1 MPDRFEVA
9 GLVAERLDV
18 GHLDGLCRL
27 DSDPVVMATL
37 GGPRSRETT
46 AEHLRYDLQRWD
58 EHGLGMY
65 ALLNGAAELVGRA
78 GLRSTVLLDRPE
90 VEVAYSLRP
99 AWWGK
104 GLATAVVRRLTDLAK
119 AGQVADGLVATVGRT
134 NPASVR
140 VLQKAGFE
148 LQAEI
153 ERAHETMA
161 LYRRPLRRVGVL

>member
-119 AGQVADGLVATVGRT
+119 AGQVADGLVATVGGRT
-134 NPASVR
+134 RRQS
-140 VLQKAGFE
+140 GSF
-148 LQAEI
+148 
-153 ERAHETMA
+153 
-161 LYRRPLRRVGVL
+161 RRPGLSCRRRSSERTRRWRCTAVR